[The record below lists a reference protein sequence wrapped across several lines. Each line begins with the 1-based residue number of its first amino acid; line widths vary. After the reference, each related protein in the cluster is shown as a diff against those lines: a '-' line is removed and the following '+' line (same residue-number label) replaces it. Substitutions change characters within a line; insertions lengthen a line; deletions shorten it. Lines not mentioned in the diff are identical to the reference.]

1 MKNHTFIS
9 ARFTDDD
16 KTIIEAAWQDNA
28 DENIVRTSTFEKIEG
43 SVEWEELMSL
53 MTEEELH
60 ENTVRYMRQER
71 QQFEEMVMQIAQQEG
86 LATELSEDDLVEKIV
101 ELVEKT
107 EDETDE
113 QALFKFKLSLFDK
126 PIVKDSTN
134 RELKAE
140 IRKSKTYIDS
150 IIAYRKFY
158 LDT

>member
-60 ENTVRYMRQER
+60 ENTVRYMREER

-86 LATELSEDDLVEKIV
+86 LATELSEDELIEKFV
-101 ELVEKT
+101 ELAEQT
-107 EDETDE
+107 ENEINE